1 MYRYDAIAI
10 SMHVC
15 VVDGGK
21 ISKISATGE
30 AKNYMKYRCTEFR
43 YASEGDG
50 IMSYGEQ
57 QKKKSKR

>member
-43 YASEGDG
+43 YAKGN
-50 IMSYGEQ
+50 IMFNRLVDREVN
-57 QKKKSKR
+57 

>member
-15 VVDGGK
+15 VVDGRK

-43 YASEGDG
+43 YASEGGWDN
-50 IMSYGEQ
+50 EL
-57 QKKKSKR
+57 R